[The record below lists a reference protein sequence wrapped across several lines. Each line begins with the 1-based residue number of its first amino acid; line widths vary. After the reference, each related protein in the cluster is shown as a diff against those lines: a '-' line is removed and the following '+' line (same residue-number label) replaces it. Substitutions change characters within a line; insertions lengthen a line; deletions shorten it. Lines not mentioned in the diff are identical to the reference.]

1 MLTAHT
7 DDVDGRGL
15 RVSVTELAEIKGV
28 TKQAISK
35 RLRRLVE
42 EGRIATSR
50 RGIELMVSLADWDTV
65 TGELTNP
72 AKLVGRDTVRE
83 IRGEGGGSTPEAR
96 RLPDAPDPVK
106 DPSYTQELTRKAGYE
121 ADLKEIEVRR
131 RKGELL
137 DAAEVTDAMTRCA
150 EAIIRDVDRLPAY
163 ADDLADVVAKRG
175 AQGLRE
181 ELRKTARSLRETL
194 ARSMSLLAG
203 GDDTDD
209 QAEAS

>member
-1 MLTAHT
+1 MLTARG
-7 DDVDGRGL
+7 DDVDGQGF

-28 TKQAISK
+28 SKQAISK
-35 RLRRLVE
+35 RLRRLVD
-42 EGRIATSR
+42 EGRISTSR

-65 TGELTNP
+65 TGDLTNP
-72 AKLVGRDTVRE
+72 AKLAGRDTARE
-83 IRGEGGGSTPEAR
+83 IRGEGAVADRRPPET
-96 RLPDAPDPVK
+96 PDAVK

-137 DAAEVTDAMTRCA
+137 DATEVTDAMTRCA
-150 EAIIRDVDRLPAY
+150 EAIIRDLDRLPAY

-181 ELRKTARSLRETL
+181 ELRKTARALRETL

-203 GDDTDD
+203 GDDADD
-209 QAEAS
+209 QGEGS